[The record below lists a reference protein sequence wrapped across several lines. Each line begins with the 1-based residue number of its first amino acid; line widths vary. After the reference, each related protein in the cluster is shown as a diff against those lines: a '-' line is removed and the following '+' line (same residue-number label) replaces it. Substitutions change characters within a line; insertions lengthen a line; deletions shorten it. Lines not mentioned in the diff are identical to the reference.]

1 VTDLLLVGASGLA
14 REVLN
19 VLRAAADTRT
29 VGVLDDRAELWGETV
44 DGTAV
49 LGGLEAV
56 LGDPDAQLVLCVGA
70 GSARA
75 RITQRLADL
84 GVTDARFARVVH
96 PSVEVPENCRIGE
109 GSVVLAGVVLT
120 ADVVIGRHVVVMPNV
135 TLTHGNRIE
144 SFATLCA
151 GVALGGDVC
160 IGAAAYIGMN
170 ASIRERV
177 TVGPGAVLGMGAV
190 LLEDLPGY
198 ETFAGVP
205 ARRLTTGKVGL
216 PAATASASAGWM
228 L

>member
-1 VTDLLLVGASGLA
+1 MTDLLLVGASGLA

-19 VLRAAADTRT
+19 VLRAAADTRA
-29 VGVLDDRAELWGETV
+29 VGVLDDRAELWGQAV
-44 DGTAV
+44 DDTAV
-49 LGGLEAV
+49 LGGLEVA
-56 LGDPDAQLVLCVGA
+56 LRYPDAQLVLCVGA

-75 RITQRLADL
+75 RIAQRLADL

-109 GSVVLAGVVLT
+109 GSVVLSGVVLT

-135 TLTHGNRIE
+135 TLTHGNHIE

-151 GVALGGDVC
+151 GVALGGDVR

-205 ARRLTTGKVGL
+205 ARRLNAGKAGL
-216 PAATASASAGWM
+216 PATASSSAGRM
-228 L
+228 P